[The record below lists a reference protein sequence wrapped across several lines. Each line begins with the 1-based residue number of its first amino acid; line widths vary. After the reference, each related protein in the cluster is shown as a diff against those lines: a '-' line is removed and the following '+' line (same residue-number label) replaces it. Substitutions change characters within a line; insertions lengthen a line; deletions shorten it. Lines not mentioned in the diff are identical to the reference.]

1 MEERINP
8 PPTRNHLLS
17 AILIQQL
24 IASLVYPVAKV
35 GLAEMEAFTLA
46 FFRFTIASVV
56 LLAIVK
62 SRRHDLAIER
72 KDYPRIVLLGILI
85 IPLNQTLFLVGQAM
99 TAAGHG
105 AFLFATTPLFV
116 FLLARIHLKE
126 RTTVRRLT
134 GIVMGLLGVGLIM
147 WSGLRTAGTEYLLG
161 DSIIF
166 VAVIAWAYYS
176 ILGKD
181 LVRKY
186 GALRITAY
194 ALSSGAALYF
204 PFGLYRA
211 IAFDYSGV
219 TYAAWLS
226 VGYLAVG
233 LSVIVYLI
241 WYWLLK
247 YMDASR
253 AAVFQNIQPVVASI
267 TAYFFL
273 GEQIG
278 AAFVIGGLV
287 VMAGVVLSE
296 T

>member
-1 MEERINP
+1 M
-8 PPTRNHLLS
+8 
-17 AILIQQL
+17 

-35 GLAEMEAFTLA
+35 GLAEMEAFTFA
-46 FFRFTIASVV
+46 FFRFTIASIV
-56 LLAIVK
+56 LLAIVR
-62 SRRHDLAIER
+62 SRSYALTIER

-105 AFLFATTPLFV
+105 AFLFATTPLWI

-126 RTTVRRLT
+126 KTTARRLT
-134 GIVMGLLGVGLIM
+134 GILLGLAGVIVIM
-147 WSGLRTAGTEYLLG
+147 WSGLQTAGKEYLLG
-161 DSIIF
+161 DIII
-166 VAVIAWAYYS
+166 VIAVLAWAYYS

-186 GALRITAY
+186 GALRITGY
-194 ALSSGAALYF
+194 ALSSGALLYF

-211 IAFDYSGV
+211 ISFDYSGV

-253 AAVFQNIQPVVASI
+253 AAVFQNIQPIAASI

-273 GEQIG
+273 GEAIG
-278 AAFVIGGLV
+278 AAFVVGGLI
-287 VMAGVVLSE
+287 VMSGVVLSE

>member
-1 MEERINP
+1 
-8 PPTRNHLLS
+8 
-17 AILIQQL
+17 
-24 IASLVYPVAKV
+24 
-35 GLAEMEAFTLA
+35 MEAFTLA

-62 SRRHDLAIER
+62 SKPHALAIEK

-105 AFLFATTPLFV
+105 AFLFAITPLFI

-126 RTTVRRLT
+126 RTTLRRLT
-134 GIVMGLLGVGLIM
+134 GIVMGIVGVGVIM
-147 WSGLRTAGTEYLLG
+147 WSGLQTAGQAYLIG

-186 GALRITAY
+186 GPLRITAY

-211 IAFDYSGV
+211 VVFDYSAV

-226 VGYLAVG
+226 IAYLAVG

-247 YMDASR
+247 FMDASR

-267 TAYFFL
+267 VAYFFL

-278 AAFVIGGLV
+278 AAFVIGGLIV
-287 VMAGVVLSE
+287 IAGVVLSE